1 MKKIVLSLLLL
12 YYSTLGYSQ
21 CQFLN
26 LNSLTN
32 IYNLKLDDREDNLI
46 EKGFEF
52 IENREGEKLFGK
64 CKKYLHGEVSYDQY
78 ILIGNSIMVYS
89 TENAQAYLSIKKL
102 VKEKLKVNP
111 EMSDAKS
118 TYYSDGKIL
127 IRFEVINS
135 QDRPLYFLYFFN
147 A

>member
-1 MKKIVLSLLLL
+1 
-12 YYSTLGYSQ
+12 
-21 CQFLN
+21 
-26 LNSLTN
+26 
-32 IYNLKLDDREDNLI
+32 
-46 EKGFEF
+46 
-52 IENREGEKLFGK
+52 
-64 CKKYLHGEVSYDQY
+64 
-78 ILIGNSIMVYS
+78 MVYS

-102 VKEKLKVNP
+102 VKEKFKVNP